1 MRSAQL
7 RYEPAIP
14 RWVFWPTILLS
25 LVMYGVPG
33 LFSSYRA
40 WVQVRSLELVAP
52 GGQIRSGDS
61 IRVRTVS
68 WARTYVDVDL
78 LLLQGSRAETLAFHE
93 IPKNHNASIDP
104 RWRRDS
110 ILVVLTQGLLAPFD
124 PGDATLRAT
133 AIGGPQ
139 WLRTPPPLVRET
151 TVRIV
156 SETMTPGA
164 PGAIR

>member
-1 MRSAQL
+1 MRAA
-7 RYEPAIP
+7 RPWHEPIVARWIP
-14 RWVFWPTILLS
+14 WS
-25 LVMYGVPG
+25 LTCLVLVTYFVPG

-40 WVQVRSLELVAP
+40 WVQVRSLDLIVPSREL
-52 GGQIRSGDS
+52 RSGDT

-68 WARTYVDVDL
+68 WARTWVDVDL
-78 LLLQGSRAETLAFHE
+78 LLVQGARVDTLGYHQ

-110 ILVVLTQGLLAPFD
+110 IIVVLSAPLLTGYDRGP
-124 PGDATLRAT
+124 ATVRAV

-151 TVRIV
+151 VVQLIPNR
-156 SETMTPGA
+156 
-164 PGAIR
+164 